1 MLTSYSYESATMST
15 KNPLVY
21 ENLVLEG
28 GGAKGVALGGALK
41 YLQKLGLLSGDGNH
55 HIKRFG
61 GASIGALVASLLSV
75 GYSPDEV
82 SNILYSN
89 SMSTFT
95 SGTLFSICLSF
106 YEVFKQYGFHSTNP
120 IKKSLGEYIK
130 QKTGNADL
138 TFKQLYTS
146 RDKELCV
153 IVTNVNRLKTEYFH
167 AKTTPDTPIR
177 EAVRMSISIPGYF
190 RAIKS
195 KLEADGEEDLFVD
208 GGMLCNYPIH
218 CFDGWFLSMA
228 KGNSFFNRI
237 KSLSDI
243 AKHYEQNNRFKE
255 FNPKTLGIVL
265 YSETDNQWMKD
276 CFNKRALCLK
286 PERPGNS
293 TKLYCERDKSR
304 HKSEEIEQYDK
315 LRSSVEVFFKVC
327 QEHLSEST
335 LSKEAVKIIF
345 EDKRFTQEQRDALFE
360 GLTFEEFF
368 SKLDQN
374 NDGTVQ
380 FRELLGFIEWK
391 GVYSSQKYMG
401 FDRKNITD
409 LKTFVSSLIGA
420 LVQNSQMINL
430 QPRDIDRTIA
440 INTSYVGTLDF
451 ELEDAD
457 KEFLEQRGSNAAKAF
472 FDMKHTNECGC
483 SEEN

>member
-1 MLTSYSYESATMST
+1 MST

-177 EAVRMSISIPGYF
+177 EAVRMSISIP
-190 RAIKS
+190 
-195 KLEADGEEDLFVD
+195 
-208 GGMLCNYPIH
+208 
-218 CFDGWFLSMA
+218 GWFLSMA